1 MEKKQEKKHVS
12 KSKRNLEE
20 SLPEYSQDSTLSL
33 QAEKFPENSPCF
45 PRFTSHSNSAPST
58 KKSKN
63 SPTSGNSTP
72 DLEESHSM
80 QINLSSSAHSSS
92 VQDILAQNQR
102 LISEVALLKSQLA
115 SAESKLKFVYK
126 ENKNHTSPTA
136 EKKGAAAKIANFFYG
151 ISKKAGSFMK
161 VFRYTL
167 DDHGA
172 KIPNTFVWLPGKLED
187 IARPV
192 SGESTCSETGL
203 VKKWS
208 AWRVNEELGGSLVS
222 GTYSSEYVD
231 ELAEEKEECKEQ

>member
-1 MEKKQEKKHVS
+1 
-12 KSKRNLEE
+12 
-20 SLPEYSQDSTLSL
+20 
-33 QAEKFPENSPCF
+33 
-45 PRFTSHSNSAPST
+45 
-58 KKSKN
+58 
-63 SPTSGNSTP
+63 
-72 DLEESHSM
+72 
-80 QINLSSSAHSSS
+80 
-92 VQDILAQNQR
+92 
-102 LISEVALLKSQLA
+102 
-115 SAESKLKFVYK
+115 
-126 ENKNHTSPTA
+126 
-136 EKKGAAAKIANFFYG
+136 
-151 ISKKAGSFMK
+151 MK